1 MGTYIVRRLLLVIPT
16 LLIVTALTTIAIRLI
31 PGDAVDVLVGQ
42 MDLSGKENR
51 VELRA
56 RLEAELGLDAPI
68 PVQYVRW
75 WKDVL
80 LHGDLGDSIFM
91 GVSVKDQ
98 IKQRL
103 PVTLEIGVLALI
115 IAMLI
120 SFPIAIFSAV
130 RQDTIGDYA
139 FRSLAIIFIS
149 LPEFWVGIM
158 VVVFPSIWWGWSPP
172 IINISL
178 WDDPIGNLKMYIL
191 PAAIL
196 GMGINGVNMRLM
208 RTMMLEVVREDYIR
222 TAYAKGLTER
232 VVIFRHAVKNA
243 LLPVVTVIGLNV
255 PVVIGGSIIIEQIF
269 GLPGMGRLA
278 VEAAFIRDYPTIIGV
293 TLVYSFVVLLI
304 ILITDL
310 SYAFLDP
317 RIRYR

>member
-1 MGTYIVRRLLLVIPT
+1 
-16 LLIVTALTTIAIRLI
+16 
-31 PGDAVDVLVGQ
+31 
-42 MDLSGKENR
+42 
-51 VELRA
+51 
-56 RLEAELGLDAPI
+56 
-68 PVQYVRW
+68 VRW

-91 GVSVKDQ
+91 GVSVRDQ

-243 LLPVVTVIGLNV
+243 LIPVVTVIGLNV

>member
-42 MDLSGKENR
+42 MDLSGKEDR
-51 VELRA
+51 GVLRA
-56 RLEAELGLDAPI
+56 QLEKQLGLDAPI

-91 GVSVKDQ
+91 GVSVKSQ
-98 IKQRL
+98 IIQRL

-120 SFPIAIFSAV
+120 SFPIAIYSAI

-139 FRSLAIIFIS
+139 LRGLAIILIS

-172 IINISL
+172 ILNISL

-243 LLPVVTVIGLNV
+243 LIPVVTVIGLNV

-293 TLVYSFVVLLI
+293 TLVYSVVVLLI

-317 RIRYR
+317 RIRYK

>member
-120 SFPIAIFSAV
+120 SFPIAIYSAI

-139 FRSLAIIFIS
+139 LRGLAIILIS

-172 IINISL
+172 ILNISL

-243 LLPVVTVIGLNV
+243 LIPVVTVIGLNV

-293 TLVYSFVVLLI
+293 TLVYAVVVLLI

-317 RIRYR
+317 RIRYK

>member
-16 LLIVTALTTIAIRLI
+16 LLIVTALTTVAIRLI

-232 VVIFRHAVKNA
+232 VVILRHAVKNA
-243 LLPVVTVIGLNV
+243 LIPVVTVIGLNV

-278 VEAAFIRDYPTIIGV
+278 VEAAFIRDYPVIIGV
-293 TLVYSFVVLLI
+293 TLVYAFVVLLI